1 MFLECH
7 IRVSVAQS
15 QTLMM
20 LCLRC
25 LVAMSFACSRVSGGN
40 ACLVCTWDI
49 LEGQR
54 WHVRSHMAGPCA
66 ADALQE
72 SQYDISSLNQQMLQQ
87 GSQQMQQRMDHNL
100 PSSPPL
106 EVSASTT

>member
-1 MFLECH
+1 MSLNRH
-7 IRVSVAQS
+7 ITLSVV
-15 QTLMM
+15 LMRFVL
-20 LCLRC
+20 LCL
-25 LVAMSFACSRVSGGN
+25 VTVSFARSHVGGEK
-40 ACLVCTWDI
+40 ACIVCTWDM

-66 ADALQE
+66 ADAFQE
-72 SQYDISSLNQQMLQQ
+72 SACDSCLNQQMLPQ
-87 GSQQMQQRMDHNL
+87 GSQQMQQRMEHNL